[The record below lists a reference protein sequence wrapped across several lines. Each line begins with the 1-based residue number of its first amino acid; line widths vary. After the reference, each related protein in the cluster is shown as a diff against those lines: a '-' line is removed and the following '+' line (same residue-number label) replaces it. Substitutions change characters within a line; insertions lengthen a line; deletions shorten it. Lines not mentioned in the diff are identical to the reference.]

1 MNEREAL
8 EKISN
13 ISEINDCTCF
23 YEDFKNC
30 DTCDANKGCA
40 YYIAT
45 QALAPQEP
53 QEKTFTVEE
62 IDQLTQKLEKA
73 KSTLSELV
81 NMFFSDLED
90 FEIVERLNEHYLEQL
105 KEAQQALKELE

>member
-62 IDQLTQKLEKA
+62 IDHLTQKLEKV
-73 KSTLSELV
+73 TNQRNILNNELIKHGC
-81 NMFFSDLED
+81 L
-90 FEIVERLNEHYLEQL
+90 YLQGVGF
-105 KEAQQALKELE
+105 LKELNT